1 MAMTDGGRRE
11 ASVEAMA
18 RWMWQE
24 RQRRLPYRN
33 LPDEL
38 RPASIAEAY
47 AAQEAYY
54 RLAEPTYGPVAGA
67 KIATTTKVMQ
77 RLMGID
83 HPCGGAIFSRTIHQS
98 PATLRAADFVNLR
111 IESEIA
117 LKLGADLP
125 ASGAPWTRETV
136 APAIAAAL
144 PAFELIEDR
153 KADYATTQAS
163 SLIVENCWNGGIVI
177 GMPNHVTLDELVGIR
192 GRLTLDGKLAGEGA
206 AEDPCATLAWLAN
219 HVAER
224 RHDLKAGMVVIT
236 GSLIVTVSIAPGQ
249 RAVFTVDGLGD
260 VVMDAV

>member
-1 MAMTDGGRRE
+1 MADDGRTQARLQ
-11 ASVEAMA
+11 AMA
-18 RWMWQE
+18 EWQWQA

-38 RPASIAEAY
+38 RPASIAQAY

-54 RLAEPTYGPVAGA
+54 RLAEPTYGRVAGA

-83 HPCGGAIFSRTIHQS
+83 HPCGGAIFSHTIHKS

-125 ASGAPWTRETV
+125 ASGAPWTRERV
-136 APAIAAAL
+136 VPAVAAAL

-153 KADYATTQAS
+153 NADYAKTEAT

-177 GMPNHVTLDELVGIR
+177 GAPNQVRLDELVGIR

-224 RHDLKAGMVVIT
+224 GRDLKAGMIVIT

-249 RAVFTVDGLGD
+249 RAVFTADGLGD
-260 VVMDAV
+260 VVMDVI

>member
-1 MAMTDGGRRE
+1 MTHDARLQ
-11 ASVEAMA
+11 AMA
-18 RWMWQE
+18 QWLWQA
-24 RQRRLPYRN
+24 RQRRLPYSN
-33 LPDEL
+33 LPEEL

-77 RLMGID
+77 QLMGID
-83 HPCGGAIFSRTIHQS
+83 HPCGGAVFSRTIHRS
-98 PATLRAADFVNLR
+98 PAKLHAEDFINLR

-117 LKLGADLP
+117 LELGGDLP
-125 ASGAPWTRETV
+125 ASRAPWTRASV
-136 APAIAAAL
+136 APAVAAAL

-153 KADYATTQAS
+153 NADYATTEAS

-177 GMPNHVTLDELVGIR
+177 GTRQRVPLDDLVGIS
-192 GRLTLDGKLAGEGA
+192 GRLTLDGKQVGEGA

-224 RHDLKAGMVVIT
+224 GRDLKTGMIVIT

-249 RAVFTVDGLGD
+249 RAVFTVEGLGD
-260 VVMDAV
+260 VVMEVV

>member
-1 MAMTDGGRRE
+1 MADE
-11 ASVEAMA
+11 ARLQARVQAMA
-18 RWMWQE
+18 EWMLGA

-33 LPDEL
+33 LPDAL
-38 RPASIAEAY
+38 RPASIAQAY

-125 ASGAPWTRETV
+125 ASGAPWTRQTV
-136 APAIAAAL
+136 AP
-144 PAFELIEDR
+144 
-153 KADYATTQAS
+153 
-163 SLIVENCWNGGIVI
+163 
-177 GMPNHVTLDELVGIR
+177 R
-192 GRLTLDGKLAGEGA
+192 GRFGAAGVRIDRRPQRGLCDDASVVTDRRELLERRHRHRSAQTRAARCARRHPRPAKLGGKLAGEGA
-206 AEDPCATLAWLAN
+206 AEDPCATLAWVAN

-224 RHDLKAGMVVIT
+224 GRDLKADMVVIT
-236 GSLIVTVSIAPGQ
+236 GSLIATVSIAAGQ
-249 RAVFTVDGLGD
+249 RAVFTVEGLGETVMD
-260 VVMDAV
+260 VV